1 MELIKIK
8 CENCGASLEVDKN
21 VQTLSCPYCKSKV
34 LINDS
39 VSKVD
44 RFLNSLTN
52 ATKRIQ
58 EQSLESQKKQL
69 EYRNS
74 KEYKDDQKRTMR
86 LLGGLM
92 LIPVLMIVFGLLLS
106 NGDNYRHIQIECS
119 KNDKNYL
126 LKVDNENGLSCAA
139 CEEDIINEL
148 NEKYIDI
155 DNLGSTRKNIKL
167 YFENSGGTC
176 N

>member
-58 EQSLESQKKQL
+58 EQSLESQK
-69 EYRNS
+69 NS
-74 KEYKDDQKRTMR
+74 
-86 LLGGLM
+86 
-92 LIPVLMIVFGLLLS
+92 
-106 NGDNYRHIQIECS
+106 
-119 KNDKNYL
+119 
-126 LKVDNENGLSCAA
+126 
-139 CEEDIINEL
+139 
-148 NEKYIDI
+148 
-155 DNLGSTRKNIKL
+155 
-167 YFENSGGTC
+167 
-176 N
+176 